1 MDFPS
6 QDGTG
11 IEKLIPHIKTPE
23 CIDII
28 SMASVTLLEK
38 LLAYDADERITARE
52 ALAHPYFKDL
62 REKDKR

>member
-28 SMASVTLLEK
+28 SKFVLTV
-38 LLAYDADERITARE
+38 RE
-52 ALAHPYFKDL
+52 VVGL
-62 REKDKR
+62 